1 MNLPKEIVLNILSFI
16 DHNTVKKIDMPYS
29 YYKEYLINR
38 CKYSKLEKWF
48 TGVYNNLYDKC
59 FTCNKELDSNLYV
72 TIICMNCEILLDE
85 YCTYPSVCID
95 CTNYKKISR
104 GKIFTA
110 VCPGCDS
117 SRMNIAITSFS

>member
-16 DHNTVKKIDMPYS
+16 DHNTIKKINMPYS
-29 YYKEYLINR
+29 YYKQYLISR
-38 CKYSKLEKWF
+38 CKYSKSEYWF
-48 TGVYNNLYDKC
+48 KGVYNNLYGKC
-59 FTCNKELDSNLYV
+59 FNCIKELDSYLYV

-95 CTNYKKISR
+95 CTNYKKIYR